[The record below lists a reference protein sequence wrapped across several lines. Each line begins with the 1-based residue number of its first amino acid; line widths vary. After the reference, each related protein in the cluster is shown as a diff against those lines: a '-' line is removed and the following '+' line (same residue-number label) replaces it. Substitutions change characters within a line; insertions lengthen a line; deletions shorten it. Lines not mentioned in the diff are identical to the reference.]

1 MKCMF
6 LYAAAAAFAVATAAQ
21 ADPFAG
27 AYGNTINVTQPDGSK
42 GIAYF
47 NPDKSYEEHRDGKVI
62 KGTYEVTGDT
72 VCKYITDPVPTDPGV
87 AKICS
92 KATDHKVG
100 DTWTEPTPDGKTITL
115 SITAGR

>member
-1 MKCMF
+1 MKYMF
-6 LYAAAAAFAVATAAQ
+6 LFAAAAAFAVASAAQ

-42 GIAYF
+42 GTAYF
-47 NPDKSYEEHRDGKVI
+47 NPDKTFEEHRDGKVI
-62 KGTYEVTGDT
+62 KGTFEVNGDT
-72 VCKYITDPVPTDPGV
+72 VCKNILDPVPTNPGM

-92 KATDHKVG
+92 KAADHKVG
-100 DTWTEPTPDGKTITL
+100 DTWTEATPDGKTITL